1 MQPIQMDLSQKQKRF
16 FKLFCAFFKS
26 TSTFEHFHQKM
37 TLIAYVF
44 PKLRISK
51 DVVR

>member
-1 MQPIQMDLSQKQKRF
+1 MQPIQMDLSQKQKKN